1 MLKKTL
7 LFIAISITFSI
18 SSQEWK
24 QENSKTK
31 VAFKIKN
38 FGLNVDGYFSE
49 VKMNT
54 NFNSNQ
60 LLKSFI
66 NAEITV
72 RSINTEN
79 ESRDEHLLKDDYF
92 DDKKHP
98 KIQLK
103 STKIEKQKDGTFL
116 LFADLTMKGITKK
129 IKTTIAIIETEN
141 NLIIKSNFEINRKNF
156 KVGGNSFVLSSTVK
170 IKVDYKGLK

>member
-7 LFIAISITFSI
+7 LFIAISITVSMY
-18 SSQEWK
+18 SQEWK
-24 QENSKTK
+24 QENNKTK

-38 FGLNVDGYFSE
+38 FGLNVDGDFSE

-72 RSINTEN
+72 RSIDTEN

-92 DDKKHP
+92 YEKKHP

-103 STKIEKQKDGTFL
+103 STKITTVYLPMFQK
-116 LFADLTMKGITKK
+116 
-129 IKTTIAIIETEN
+129 
-141 NLIIKSNFEINRKNF
+141 
-156 KVGGNSFVLSSTVK
+156 
-170 IKVDYKGLK
+170 